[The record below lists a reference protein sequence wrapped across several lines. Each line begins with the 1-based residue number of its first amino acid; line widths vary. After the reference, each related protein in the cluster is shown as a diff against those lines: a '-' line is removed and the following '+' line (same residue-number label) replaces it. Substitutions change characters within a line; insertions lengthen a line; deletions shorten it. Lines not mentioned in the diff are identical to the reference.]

1 MPRYSLRIVTIIFLM
16 PFYASANSLVF
27 NLTDNKNNP
36 LANAVVYAL
45 PLSGNK
51 SGNKQKTPP
60 KKATINQRNKT
71 FRPYVSV
78 FEKGTVATFLNQ
90 DSVKHHVYSFS
101 TPKKFEI
108 KLYSGKPP
116 KTIVFDKPGM
126 VTLGC
131 NIHDEMLA
139 YAFIVDTPYF
149 ALSNNKGRAVL
160 NGLPN
165 GQYLMKVEHPQQKKG
180 VNIQQKINLPSKTN
194 NLSFKL
200 ALKPQWKKHKKRKS
214 KPVVYENEPDK

>member
-1 MPRYSLRIVTIIFLM
+1 MPHYLLRMVMMVFLM
-16 PFYASANSLVF
+16 PFYASANSLAF
-27 NLTDNKNNP
+27 NLTDAKNKP
-36 LANAVVYAL
+36 LMNAVVYVL
-45 PLSGNK
+45 PLPASK
-51 SGNKQKTPP
+51 SGNTLKTSP
-60 KKATINQRNKT
+60 KKVTINQRNKT
-71 FRPYVSV
+71 FKPFVSV
-78 FEKGTVATFLNQ
+78 FQKGTVATFLNQ

-116 KTIVFDKPGM
+116 KTIAFDKPGM

-131 NIHDEMLA
+131 NIHDDMLA

-149 ALSNNKGRAVL
+149 ALSNNKGRAIL

-165 GQYLMKVEHPQQKKG
+165 GQYLLKVEHPQQKKEG
-180 VNIQQKINLPSKTN
+180 NIQQKINLPSNTN

>member
-1 MPRYSLRIVTIIFLM
+1 MMIFLM
-16 PFYASANSLVF
+16 PFYASANSLAF
-27 NLTDNKNNP
+27 NLTDNKNKP

-51 SGNKQKTPP
+51 QKTSS

-71 FRPYVSV
+71 FKPYVSV

-101 TPKKFEI
+101 KPKKFEI

-160 NGLPN
+160 NGLPK
-165 GQYLMKVEHPQQKKG
+165 GQYLLKVEHPQQKKG
-180 VNIQQKINLPSKTN
+180 VNIQQRINLPSKTN

-214 KPVVYENEPDK
+214 KPVVYDNEPEK